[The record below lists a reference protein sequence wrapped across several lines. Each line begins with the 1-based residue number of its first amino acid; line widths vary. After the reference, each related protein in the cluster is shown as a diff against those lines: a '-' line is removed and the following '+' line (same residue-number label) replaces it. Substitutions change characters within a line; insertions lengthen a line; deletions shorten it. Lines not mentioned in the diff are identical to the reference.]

1 MDLLAY
7 CSDCFIMCVCV
18 CVSVYQLIK
27 YYTLK
32 YTTFSSQL
40 YLNLKTW
47 GKRGVVNSWSLL
59 LFWNKSNSSEAN
71 SGGDTWITPYC

>member
-1 MDLLAY
+1 MMDLLAY

-18 CVSVYQLIK
+18 CVYQLTK

-40 YLNLKTW
+40 YLNLKT
-47 GKRGVVNSWSLL
+47 
-59 LFWNKSNSSEAN
+59 
-71 SGGDTWITPYC
+71 